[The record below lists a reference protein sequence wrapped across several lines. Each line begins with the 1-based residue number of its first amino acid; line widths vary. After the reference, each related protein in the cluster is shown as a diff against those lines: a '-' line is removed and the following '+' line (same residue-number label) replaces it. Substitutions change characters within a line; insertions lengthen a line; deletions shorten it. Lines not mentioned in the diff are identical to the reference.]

1 MSQSTPSAAQN
12 NVSPSAGG
20 SAERQAPAQHA
31 APPLAAG
38 GGASKKVAGA
48 EATNASA
55 QHRGPVLGQ
64 NTNQQVPKS
73 ETEGEQKGTP
83 QNQQSQGSAPQNSA
97 PLAPAAGSTGSSEGA
112 PSEPTPSRS
121 VPSEPSAAQ
130 EPPVKRVTVADAEDP
145 LASVRANWRAV
156 IARVSAPGASEKLLQ
171 VEPVRLISG
180 ELYVRADMP
189 TLKAVASFVPE
200 LSARVSDF
208 LREQVRVRAEVARP
222 HTQPNARP
230 TQAPAANQESS
241 DPAPIADGPRGGVDA
256 WNRHGQP
263 VSSGQE
269 AASQGTTNVD
279 APITAWEVA
288 PIPQDSEDSYP
299 DDAAEGQPAAASQPG
314 SSPQDT
320 ALQDSPSRP
329 STSSEAQAN
338 LPPETE
344 PVPPEIP
351 EDSGNTRVP
360 EGGFGERD
368 SFAASGSGI
377 PQQDSPSPHEQGG
390 DNGNTDPQDAGS
402 RNEPVDDSA
411 PDPGQTQGE
420 SSSPSVSLESVDT
433 AENAEFSNIPV
444 PSASAPLA
452 AGNKP
457 AREAAASAPVSPL
470 PPLAQR
476 PDSADTKPEEPP
488 AESEQETAPARGQ
501 RAQQEQSDE
510 EDVVSDDDE
519 RIENSVHIGL
529 RAIEKIIG
537 GKVIDERPLHQI

>member
-1 MSQSTPSAAQN
+1 M
-12 NVSPSAGG
+12 
-20 SAERQAPAQHA
+20 RD
-31 APPLAAG
+31 L
-38 GGASKKVAGA
+38 
-48 EATNASA
+48 
-55 QHRGPVLGQ
+55 
-64 NTNQQVPKS
+64 
-73 ETEGEQKGTP
+73 
-83 QNQQSQGSAPQNSA
+83 
-97 PLAPAAGSTGSSEGA
+97 PAA
-112 PSEPTPSRS
+112 
-121 VPSEPSAAQ
+121 
-130 EPPVKRVTVADAEDP
+130 D
-145 LASVRANWRAV
+145 
-156 IARVSAPGASEKLLQ
+156 
-171 VEPVRLISG
+171 
-180 ELYVRADMP
+180 
-189 TLKAVASFVPE
+189 
-200 LSARVSDF
+200 
-208 LREQVRVRAEVARP
+208 
-222 HTQPNARP
+222 
-230 TQAPAANQESS
+230 QESS

-263 VSSGQE
+263 VPSEQE
-269 AASQGTTNVD
+269 ATSQGTTSVD

-288 PIPQDSEDSYP
+288 PIPQDSEDSP
-299 DDAAEGQPAAASQPG
+299 AELHPNDAAERQPAAASQPG

-320 ALQDSPSRP
+320 APQDPPSRP

-351 EDSGNTRVP
+351 EDSGNTRFP

-390 DNGNTDPQDAGS
+390 DSGNKDPQDAGS

-420 SSSPSVSLESVDT
+420 GSSPSVSLESVDT

-452 AGNKP
+452 AGNKS
-457 AREAAASAPVSPL
+457 AQEAAASAPVSPL

-476 PDSADTKPEEPP
+476 PDSAATKPEEPP

-529 RAIEKIIG
+529 RAIEKVIG